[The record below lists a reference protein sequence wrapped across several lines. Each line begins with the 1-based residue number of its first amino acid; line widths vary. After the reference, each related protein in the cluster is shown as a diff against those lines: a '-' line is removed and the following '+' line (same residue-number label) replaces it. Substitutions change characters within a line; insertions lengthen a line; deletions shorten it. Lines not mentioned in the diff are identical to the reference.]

1 MSVLAALLV
10 AAAVAIVLPV
20 IPTSRLR
27 NEPDSIVAAVVQPD
41 ESRVRSPLA
50 TAAASTAV
58 GLAIWVFVGGWLGG
72 VLGAVAAALA
82 FRVLGSLAAPDQ
94 AAAEDQ
100 LAAQAADMA
109 DMLGACVASGAP
121 LARATAQVALAIEA
135 PAQELLAEAAARQAL
150 GAHPGVAWAQLSQH
164 ESTAPIA
171 RAIIRSL
178 ESGAPMAD
186 ALTSCASEL
195 RDIRR
200 ARIEAMAQ
208 SVAVKSVG
216 PLGLC
221 FLPAFLLIGVVPLV
235 AGLIEE
241 SIDLF

>member
-1 MSVLAALLV
+1 
-10 AAAVAIVLPV
+10 
-20 IPTSRLR
+20 
-27 NEPDSIVAAVVQPD
+27 
-41 ESRVRSPLA
+41 
-50 TAAASTAV
+50 
-58 GLAIWVFVGGWLGG
+58 
-72 VLGAVAAALA
+72 
-82 FRVLGSLAAPDQ
+82 VLGSLDATDEGAV
-94 AAAEDQ
+94 EDR
-100 LAAQAADMA
+100 LAAQAADVA

-121 LARATAQVALAIEA
+121 LERATVQVAAAVES
-135 PAQELLAEAAARQAL
+135 PARELLAEAAARQAL
-150 GAHPGVAWAQLSQH
+150 GAHPGAAWLQVSRH

-178 ESGAPMAD
+178 DSGAPMAD

-208 SVAVKSVG
+208 AVAVKAVG

-241 SIDLF
+241 SVDLF